1 MVRNLFGMFL
11 KRDIDDRGAGARL
24 KKRNKAVK
32 LLIKGI
38 RYFYSKG
45 KAAQRA
51 WDSVFS
57 GIQAERTWGERQE
70 CERSHPELC

>member
-1 MVRNLFGMFL
+1 MVCNLFGMLL

-51 WDSVFS
+51 
-57 GIQAERTWGERQE
+57 
-70 CERSHPELC
+70 